1 MQGQHMKKCSF
12 SKRPLSPDTPST
24 SPDFIPSLTPK
35 EHEVLSW
42 CAQGKTSA
50 EVALILNRSE
60 TTINFHIAN
69 VRMKFGVTSRHAAVI
84 KAIKLGMPLL
94 P

>member
-1 MQGQHMKKCSF
+1 MKKCSF
-12 SKRPLSPDTPST
+12 SRRPLSPDTPST

-50 EVALILNRSE
+50 EVA
-60 TTINFHIAN
+60 
-69 VRMKFGVTSRHAAVI
+69 
-84 KAIKLGMPLL
+84 
-94 P
+94 

>member
-1 MQGQHMKKCSF
+1 MKNF
-12 SKRPLSPDTPST
+12 SLHQPPFLAQKSHT
-24 SPDFIPSLTPK
+24 SPHCVPILTPK
-35 EHEVLSW
+35 EREILGW

-50 EVALILNRSE
+50 EVAMILNRSE